1 LISVLILT
9 LNEEQDLPGC
19 LASVSW
25 SDDIHVFDS
34 FSSDQTQEIA
44 RRHGAHVTE
53 RQFDSYAG
61 QRNAAL
67 RSLPFKHDW
76 LFILDA
82 DERPSPE
89 LAREMR
95 NAVSVATADTS
106 GFSIRRR
113 DFFQGRWLKH
123 AQITPWYIRLV
134 RHESA
139 SYTRAVNEVLRLDGA
154 TAILTHCI
162 DHYPF
167 SKGIGHWIDKHNL
180 YSTMEAELLTVPEA
194 ASWKQALFA
203 GTFHERRQAQKA
215 IFMRMPARPILKW
228 FYMMFWR
235 GAVLDGKAG
244 VNYAFLQCIYEY
256 FIVLKQRENAELAK
270 TKDR

>member
-9 LNEEQDLPGC
+9 LNEEQDLPDC

-34 FSSDQTQEIA
+34 FSGDRTQDIA

-53 RQFDSYAG
+53 RAFDNYAG

-67 RSLPFKHDW
+67 RSLPFKHEW

-82 DERPSPE
+82 DERPSPQ
-89 LAREMR
+89 LVDEMR
-95 NAVSVATADTS
+95 NAIQAAKPDTS

-113 DFFQGRWLKH
+113 DFFQGQWLKH
-123 AQITPWYIRLV
+123 AQITPWYIRLI
-134 RHESA
+134 RHEKA
-139 SYTRAVNEVLRLDGA
+139 RYEREVNEVMQLDGA
-154 TAILTHCI
+154 IATLAHCI

-180 YSTMEAELLTVPEA
+180 YSTMEAELLATVSEA
-194 ASWKQALFA
+194 SLKQALF
-203 GTFHERRQAQKA
+203 GESFHVRRRAQKA
-215 IFMRMPARPILKW
+215 IFMRMPARPMLKW

-256 FIVLKQRENAELAK
+256 FIVLKQRENAKVANK
-270 TKDR
+270 ANS